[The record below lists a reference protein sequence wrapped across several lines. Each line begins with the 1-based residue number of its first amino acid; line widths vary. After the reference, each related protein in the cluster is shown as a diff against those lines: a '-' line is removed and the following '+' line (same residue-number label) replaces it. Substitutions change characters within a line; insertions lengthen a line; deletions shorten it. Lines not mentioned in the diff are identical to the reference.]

1 MRQFPQKSIKL
12 TKSIIQNKGKASNKI
27 IIISPGKII
36 YNKEFKITKI
46 TNIKHT
52 SPKLIKK
59 TVKNNQEIELDLTQ
73 QLRLLVPRLKMNFQ
87 KLQITL
93 TLQIL
98 ATVITHKKKSFFRLK
113 YKLQLPILN
122 STLFKVLEVNNNC
135 TKIMIN
141 KPKKI

>member
-12 TKSIIQNKGKASNKI
+12 TKSIIRNKGKASNKI
-27 IIISPGKII
+27 IINSPGKII
-36 YNKEFKITKI
+36 YNKEFKI
-46 TNIKHT
+46 IKTRTINHT
-52 SPKLIKK
+52 TPRRIKR
-59 TVKNNQEIELDLTQ
+59 TLKNNQEIELDLTQ

-87 KLQITL
+87 ELQITL
-93 TLQIL
+93 TLQIS

-122 STLFKVLEVNNNC
+122 SALFKILEVNNNC
-135 TKIMIN
+135 IQIMIS

>member
-1 MRQFPQKSIKL
+1 
-12 TKSIIQNKGKASNKI
+12 
-27 IIISPGKII
+27 
-36 YNKEFKITKI
+36 
-46 TNIKHT
+46 
-52 SPKLIKK
+52 
-59 TVKNNQEIELDLTQ
+59 VKNNQEIELDLTQ

-122 STLFKVLEVNNNC
+122 STLFKILEVNNNC

>member
-36 YNKEFKITKI
+36 YNKEFKIT
-46 TNIKHT
+46 TIKHT

-93 TLQIL
+93 TPQIS

-122 STLFKVLEVNNNC
+122 STLFKILEVNNNC

>member
-36 YNKEFKITKI
+36 YNKEFKI

-93 TLQIL
+93 TLQIS
-98 ATVITHKKKSFFRLK
+98 ATVITRKKKSFFRLK

-122 STLFKVLEVNNNC
+122 STLFKILEVNNNC
-135 TKIMIN
+135 IKIMIN